1 MSKYNKTSFLFLLS
15 MLFIATSADLFAQN
29 KTDLVAKKAALQK
42 EISLTNKLLNETKK
56 NKELTIDELLKL
68 KSKINARVELISAI
82 NQEINVVNNQISNN
96 QGNITSL
103 QNDLVKL
110 KQEYAKM
117 IYYAYK
123 NKSSYNKIMFVFSAS
138 SFNQAYKRLK
148 YIQQYSEYRKK
159 QAASIVQTQQ
169 KLKSKVVELQND
181 KQEKSVL
188 LSTENQEKQKL
199 AVEQTEQESTVK
211 KLQSK
216 EQELKSDLTKKQ
228 EAERKLQKAIER
240 IIEEEIRKAREAAFK
255 AAKAEKAAKDAKAI
269 KDPKVIKDPK
279 AIKEPKVVEPVTS
292 FPLTPEAQKL
302 SNSFAA
308 NKGSL
313 PWPILEGV
321 IIDRFGQHP
330 HPVLTGIIVNN
341 NGIDISTTKGAIA
354 RAIFEGEVSSVAI
367 IPGGGKVV
375 MIRHGEYLSV
385 YSYLSEVYVNKGDKI
400 TTKQLLGTLI
410 NEPDKA
416 KTNVHL
422 EIWKGMTKLNPEYWI
437 FRK

>member
-1 MSKYNKTSFLFLLS
+1 MSKYSKTSYLFL
-15 MLFIATSADLFAQN
+15 MLVLFFTASQTVFAQN
-29 KTDLVAKKAALQK
+29 KNELEEKKKELQK

-56 NKELTIDELLKL
+56 NKELTLDEVLKL
-68 KSKINARVELISAI
+68 KSKISLRVELISAI
-82 NQEINVVNNQISNN
+82 DQEIRFVNKQINRNQEVIL
-96 QGNITSL
+96 SL
-103 QNDLVKL
+103 QKDLEKL

-117 IYYAYK
+117 IYYAFK
-123 NKSSYNKIMFVFSAS
+123 NKSTYNKIMFVFSSS

-159 QAASIVQTQQ
+159 QGAAIVETQRELIA
-169 KLKSKVVELQND
+169 KIAELEKS
-181 KQEKSVL
+181 KQEKSAL
-188 LSTENQEKQKL
+188 LSLEQQEKQKL
-199 AVEQTEQESTVK
+199 AVEQAEQETNVK

-216 EQELKSDLTKKQ
+216 EQELRSDLNKKQ

-240 IIEEEIRKAREAAFK
+240 IIEEEIRKAREAA
-255 AAKAEKAAKDAKAI
+255 AKANKGSSTTTESK
-269 KDPKVIKDPK
+269 
-279 AIKEPKVVEPVTS
+279 TS
-292 FPLTPEAQKL
+292 FPMTPEALKL
-302 SNSFAA
+302 SNSFAS

-313 PWPILEGV
+313 PWPVAEG
-321 IIDRFGQHP
+321 IITDRFGQHP
-330 HPVLTGIIVNN
+330 HPVLSGIIINN

-354 RAIFEGEVSSVAI
+354 RAIFDGEVSSVAI

-400 TTKQLLGTLI
+400 STKQHLGTLI
-410 NEPDKA
+410 SEPDKA